1 LIQLTDSLLF
11 HNFISRKSHILAA
24 KSVGQVLKSSLGPLG
39 MDKMLVS
46 SDGDLTITNDGRTI
60 MSEME
65 LDNQI
70 ARLMVELSKSQ
81 DDEIGDGTTSVVV
94 LAAALLEHAE
104 PLLVKGIHPIR
115 ISAAYDAACAVAVA
129 QLTAIA
135 HRVDFA
141 SSREALVRAAMTAL
155 GSKIVNKHCRALAD
169 ICVQAVLSVADLER
183 RDVNLELV
191 KVLGKV
197 GGKLEDTHLI
207 HGIVVDKEFSH
218 PQMPKELRDAK
229 ILLLT
234 CPFEPPKPKTK
245 HKVDIA
251 SVEQFNEIADA
262 EQAYFKEMVA
272 LCKSSGATLAVCQWG
287 FDDEANHLL
296 LQNALP
302 AIRWVGGVE
311 MELIAIATG
320 GRIVPRFSEAPTSKL
335 GQAGLVREL
344 ALGTTKERMIVFEQC
359 ANSKALTIL
368 VRGGNK
374 MVVEEA
380 KRAIHDAL
388 CVTRNLIRDSRVV
401 FGGGAAEI
409 SAALKVAAAAD
420 TVAGVDQYA
429 YRAFAD
435 ALEQVPVAL
444 AENSGLPPIE
454 TIAALRT
461 RQLAENNPRLGVDC
475 LQVGEN
481 DMQALSVYDT
491 LAGKTQMFKL
501 ATQVCKLI
509 LKIDDVIAKGED
521 PQQEAQRRH

>member
-1 LIQLTDSLLF
+1 
-11 HNFISRKSHILAA
+11 
-24 KSVGQVLKSSLGPLG
+24 

-70 ARLMVELSKSQ
+70 AKLMVELSKSQ

-94 LAAALLEHAE
+94 LAAALLEQAE
-104 PLLVKGIHPIR
+104 ALLVKGIHPIR
-115 ISAAYDAACAVAVA
+115 VSAAYDAACGVAVA
-129 QLTAIA
+129 QLNQIA
-135 HRVDFA
+135 HQIDLA
-141 SSREALVRAAMTAL
+141 QRETLVRAAMTSL
-155 GSKIVNKHCRALAD
+155 GSKIVNKHCRALAE

-183 RDVNLELV
+183 RDVNLELI

-207 HGIVVDKEFSH
+207 RGIVVDKEFSH

-245 HKVDIA
+245 HKVDI
-251 SVEQFNEIADA
+251 STVEQYHEIS
-262 EQAYFKEMVA
+262 EQEQGYFREMVQQ
-272 LCKSSGATLAVCQWG
+272 CKASGATLAVCQWG

-296 LQNALP
+296 LQNQLP

-320 GRIVPRFSEAPTSKL
+320 GRIVPRFSEAPTAKL
-335 GQAGLVREL
+335 GHAGVVREL

-374 MVVEEA
+374 MMVEEA

-401 FGGGAAEI
+401 YGGGAAEI
-409 SAALKVAAAAD
+409 SCALKVAAAAD
-420 TVAGVDQYA
+420 SVAGVDQYA

-435 ALEQVPVAL
+435 ALEQIPVAL

-454 TIAALRT
+454 TIATLRT
-461 RQLAENNPRLGVDC
+461 RQLAEANPRLGVDC

-481 DMQALSVYDT
+481 DMQKLSVYDT
-491 LAGKTQMFKL
+491 LAGKSQMFKL

-509 LKIDDVIAKGED
+509 LKIDDVIAKGEE
-521 PQQEAQRRH
+521 QQQMPGGMRR